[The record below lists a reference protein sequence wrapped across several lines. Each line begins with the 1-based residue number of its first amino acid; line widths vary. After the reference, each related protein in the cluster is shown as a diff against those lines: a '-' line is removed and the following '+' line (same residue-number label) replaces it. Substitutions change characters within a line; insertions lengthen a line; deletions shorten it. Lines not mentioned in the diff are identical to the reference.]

1 MTAIKILSQGL
12 TCSLMEEP
20 QVQVSFRHG
29 GERFY
34 SSDRLGSHPLKKL
47 FQEWAVPPW
56 QRNKIPL
63 IFYQQELI
71 AVAGY
76 GVHADFAAKQ
86 NELGLVIK
94 LVPIQPN

>member
-1 MTAIKILSQGL
+1 MTASKILGQGL
-12 TCSLMEEP
+12 TCSLMEER